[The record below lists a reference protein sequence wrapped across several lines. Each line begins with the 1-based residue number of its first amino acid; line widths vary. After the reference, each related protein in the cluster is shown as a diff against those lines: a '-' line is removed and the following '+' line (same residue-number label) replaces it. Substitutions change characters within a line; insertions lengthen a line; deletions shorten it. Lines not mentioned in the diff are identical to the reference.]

1 MPVTVTKPTRGSLSS
16 GMASESTARSASFT
30 RRMRAL
36 TVLFNQRMHAVLLVV
51 VALWCFAVAVAGG
64 TAGLVL
70 GNIRL
75 PVMLLAASS
84 PAGGAGAH
92 LAVSGGGGASS
103 AVSGVAA
110 AAAGIAHVR
119 AGRIDWRLAAWLA
132 PPSVVGAIAGGLV
145 SGLLPARLLLAVI
158 GVTLLGFAGDLLRP
172 EAPPRGR

>member
-1 MPVTVTKPTRGSLSS
+1 
-16 GMASESTARSASFT
+16 MASESTARSASFT

-36 TVLFNQRMHAVLLVV
+36 TLVFNQRMHAVLLVV

-84 PAGGAGAH
+84 PAGGAGANI
-92 LAVSGGGGASS
+92 

-119 AGRIDWRLAAWLA
+119 AGRIDWRLAAWL
-132 PPSVVGAIAGGLV
+132 PPPAGGRGAARGGGV
-145 SGLLPARLLLAVI
+145 GGAPA
-158 GVTLLGFAGDLLRP
+158 
-172 EAPPRGR
+172 